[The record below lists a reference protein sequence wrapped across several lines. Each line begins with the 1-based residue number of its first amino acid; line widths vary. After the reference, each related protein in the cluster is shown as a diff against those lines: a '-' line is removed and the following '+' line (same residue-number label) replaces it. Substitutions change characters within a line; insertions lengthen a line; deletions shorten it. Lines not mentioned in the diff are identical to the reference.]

1 METFKENQVYILDN
15 ILLFYSAKSGNT
27 TLRQWYLNYKFGF
40 VSDDVI
46 KIRKLT
52 NSLLKKKFSDKY
64 NKGNYDNY
72 IKVIVVRNP
81 YDRVVSMF
89 IDKFINIKDNIYK
102 FLSTNDITF
111 NIFLEL
117 LEKEKNESEFYNSN
131 KHFIPQSLS
140 REKINFD
147 YVVKLESFQDD
158 MLNFIHKEID
168 ENYKYDFTKKAGN
181 FKSNYNEENYQD
193 LTNIKLSKLRN
204 LESINKKSFLNQKN
218 KDIIYNLYKNDFLKF
233 NYEK

>member
-1 METFKENQVYILDN
+1 MESFKETQVYILDN
-15 ILLFYSAKSGNT
+15 ILLFCSAKSGNT
-27 TLRQWYLNYKFGF
+27 TLRQWYLNYKFGL
-40 VSDDVI
+40 VTDDII
-46 KIRKLT
+46 KIRRKT
-52 NSLLKKKFSDKY
+52 NNLLKIKFSDKY

-81 YDRVVSMF
+81 YDRVVSLF

-102 FLSTNDITF
+102 FLSTDDITF

-117 LEKEKNESEFYNSN
+117 LEKEKNESEFYESN
-131 KHFIPQSLS
+131 KHFIPQSLW
-140 REKINFD
+140 RENINFD
-147 YVVKLESFQDD
+147 YVIKLESFQDD

-181 FKSNYNEENYQD
+181 FKSNYNEDNYDD
-193 LTNIKLSKLRN
+193 LTNLKLSELRN
-204 LESINKKSFLNQKN
+204 FESINKKGFLNKKN

-233 NYEK
+233 NYKK